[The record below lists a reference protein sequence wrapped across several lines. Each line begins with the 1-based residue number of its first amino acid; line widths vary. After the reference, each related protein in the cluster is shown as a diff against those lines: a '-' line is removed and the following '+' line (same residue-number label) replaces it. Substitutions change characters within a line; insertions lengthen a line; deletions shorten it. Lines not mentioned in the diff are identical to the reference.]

1 MIYVRLILPQKIL
14 GTFRR
19 ETRQKS
25 TSSSFV
31 LMLTVTYK
39 KENKY
44 VTVISDFGEMSE
56 DSENE
61 LWAAIF
67 YTKMRQGQ
75 WCNTG
80 CPYSLREGD
89 VQTLRRVQ
97 TTFNLRDTRLSI
109 YVNTFA
115 TTHNEMWQEQWCN
128 AGCPYALRKGDA
140 RYGHREG

>member
-31 LMLTVTYK
+31 LKLTVTYK

-67 YTKMRQGQ
+67 YTEMRQGQ
-75 WCNTG
+75 WCNAG

-89 VQTLRRVQ
+89 VQTSRRVQ

-115 TTHNEMWQEQWCN
+115 TTHNEMWQEQ
-128 AGCPYALRKGDA
+128 
-140 RYGHREG
+140 